1 MASYDMDLIVKV
13 AELYYLQDMP
23 QRDIAEKL
31 NLSRPKVSRLLKAA
45 RDLNIVEIKINY
57 PDTQR
62 SSLEKIF
69 EKKFNLRE
77 AVIVKS
83 TPGADGR
90 NFGEVATTAGRYLK
104 RIIRDGMSVGVA
116 WGRTLKAVIDALK
129 ADGLKYNVKIIQL
142 IGSLGQSSTGP
153 TEIARK
159 LAEAFGGS
167 YYLLPAPAIVNSEVI
182 KKAIMDEVAI
192 KEIINMAK
200 AADVALVGIGNI
212 DENSNFFTAGYLKEE
227 DLKYLRE
234 QEAVG
239 DICAHFYDIEGRICR
254 SIEDRAITLS
264 FEELDAIPLVVAVA
278 TGSEKIP
285 AILGALRSGAVDV
298 LITDEDTAAGVL
310 RLSEKNS

>member
-1 MASYDMDLIVKV
+1 MVSYDIELIVKV

-45 RDLNIVEIKINY
+45 RELNIVEIKINY

-69 EKKFNLRE
+69 EKKFNLKE
-77 AVIVKS
+77 AVIVRS
-83 TPGADGR
+83 TSGGVGR
-90 NFGEVATTAGRYLK
+90 IFGEVTATAARYLK
-104 RIIRDGMSVGVA
+104 RVVRDGMSVGVA
-116 WGRTLKAVIDALK
+116 WGKTLKAVIDALK
-129 ADGLKYNVKIIQL
+129 VDGLKYNVKVIQL

-167 YYLLPAPAIVNSEVI
+167 YYLLPAPAIVNTPDI
-182 KKAIMDEVAI
+182 KKAIIDEPAI
-192 KEIINMAK
+192 QEIINMAK
-200 AADVALVGIGNI
+200 TADMALVGIGNI
-212 DENSNFFTAGYLKEE
+212 DENSSFFTAGYLKKE

-234 QEAVG
+234 QQAVG

-254 SIEDRAITLS
+254 EIEDRAITIS
-264 FEELDAIPLVVAVA
+264 FEELKSIPLVVAVA
-278 TGSEKIP
+278 TGQEKAP
-285 AILGALRSGAVDV
+285 AILGALRSGAIDV
-298 LITDEDTAAGVL
+298 LITDEQTASNVL
-310 RLSEKNS
+310 ELSEG